1 MAKTLFVKQKLKHM
15 RNFTTKFMK
24 QYTWR
29 ECLEISG
36 IPPSVKDN
44 KLETKVLSILEE
56 TDTL

>member
-1 MAKTLFVKQKLKHM
+1 MAKTLSIKQKLKHM

-29 ECLEISG
+29 ECLQISA

-44 KLETKVLSILEE
+44 KLETKVLI
-56 TDTL
+56 DDY